1 MFSKKGPKHKG
12 KGPKKDEKLAE
23 KKGKGPKKNSD
34 KKEN

>member
-1 MFSKKGPKHKG
+1 MFSK